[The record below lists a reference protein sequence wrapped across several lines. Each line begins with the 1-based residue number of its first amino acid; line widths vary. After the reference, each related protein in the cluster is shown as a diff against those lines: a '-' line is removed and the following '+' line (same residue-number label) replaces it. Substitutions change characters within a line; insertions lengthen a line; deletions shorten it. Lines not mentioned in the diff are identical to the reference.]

1 MAFKMKGFPGINSKG
16 YNDMK
21 DGRSKSAAF
30 QRKYEEPVGK
40 KRSEPKGG
48 PRRSGRL
55 GPEGPVRPEKP
66 TLKRLEP
73 KGPVKPEG
81 TKPLK
86 KDDIVQKNK
95 QKQFNKKVNDLR
107 GQWRNLKDR
116 NSNKA
121 KQLKK
126 EASKIGLS
134 LDESFST
141 KNTHAGH

>member
-1 MAFKMKGFPGINSKG
+1 MAFKMKGFPAINSKG
-16 YNDMK
+16 YSNMK

-30 QRKYEEPVGK
+30 QKKYEEPVGK
-40 KRSEPKGG
+40 QEVESKTKREPRSGG
-48 PRRSGRL
+48 PKL
-55 GPEGPVRPEKP
+55 MGPEGPVKP
-66 TLKRLEP
+66 
-73 KGPVKPEG
+73 GPRKPNFEG
-81 TKPLK
+81 RREPLK

-126 EASKIGLS
+126 EASKIGLA

>member
-30 QRKYEEPVGK
+30 QKKYEKPVGK
-40 KRSEPKGG
+40 QEVESKTKREPRSGG
-48 PRRSGRL
+48 PKL
-55 GPEGPVRPEKP
+55 MGPEGPVRPEKP
-66 TLKRLEP
+66 TFKRPEP

-81 TKPLK
+81 PKPLK

-126 EASKIGLS
+126 EASKIRLT
-134 LDESFST
+134 LDQ
-141 KNTHAGH
+141 G

>member
-1 MAFKMKGFPGINSKG
+1 MAFKMKGFPAINSKG
-16 YNDMK
+16 YSNMK

-30 QRKYEEPVGK
+30 QKNGFDEETK
-40 KRSEPKGG
+40 KKITEGVMEGAITGMMGSSPK
-48 PRRSGRL
+48 
-55 GPEGPVRPEKP
+55 KP
-66 TLKRLEP
+66 
-73 KGPVKPEG
+73 

-86 KDDIVQKNK
+86 KDDIVEKNK

-126 EASKIGLS
+126 EASKIGLA

>member
-16 YNDMK
+16 YNNMK

-30 QRKYEEPVGK
+30 QKKYEEPVGK
-40 KRSEPKGG
+40 KRSEPKRG
-48 PRRSGRL
+48 PRRSVGL
-55 GPEGPVRPEKP
+55 MGPEGPVKPEKP
-66 TLKRLEP
+66 TFERPEP
-73 KGPVKPEG
+73 
-81 TKPLK
+81 KPLK